1 MITQWR
7 VFIAAVAGADVA
19 AFNARDMQDAKV
31 FLANTLLDALRK
43 TFSNGKPLL
52 PLAGGGIVTLR
63 PATPEEAED
72 YFDWL
77 DEIAESAV
85 QGEHVVR
92 IIPITD
98 PGAAH

>member
-1 MITQWR
+1 MITRWA
-7 VFIAAVAGADVA
+7 VFIAAVGGADVA
-19 AFNARDMQDAKV
+19 AFNARNMQAAKV

-52 PLAGGGIVTLR
+52 STTGGGVVSLR

-72 YFDWL
+72 FSDWL

-92 IIPITD
+92 IIPKTD
-98 PGAAH
+98 PGASH